1 MKNIVF
7 LALGVAAGVAA
18 YRLIQLTPQGKAA
31 IDDFEARVS
40 DFSQAV
46 KDGYNSRD
54 SELRGN

>member
-1 MKNIVF
+1 MKNIIF

-18 YRLIQLTPQGKAA
+18 YRLIQLTPQGKAV
-31 IDDFEARVS
+31 IDDFEARVG